1 LHGCSLKFFRP
12 NHRHKQIN
20 EEQQRD
26 DTDDDGFHGILL
38 QLLAE
43 ADIKSAHDK
52 KQNDDASENEVVHRF
67 PFGCSQK
74 RE

>member
-1 LHGCSLKFFRP
+1 MIPTTIVSMEF
-12 NHRHKQIN
+12 
-20 EEQQRD
+20 
-26 DTDDDGFHGILL
+26 LL

-52 KQNDDASENEVVHRF
+52 KQNYDACENEVVHRF
-67 PFGCSQK
+67 PFDCSQK